1 MHPLTIHANAIPK
14 LLVGVL
20 YFRKIMTEN
29 AVKILVVINCLNE
42 VTSNVFVGNIFRILE
57 SWNVKYTCP
66 KRTINGCVLK
76 YGFHEPCNCDK
87 REK

>member
-57 SWNVKYTCP
+57 S
-66 KRTINGCVLK
+66 
-76 YGFHEPCNCDK
+76 
-87 REK
+87 